1 MIHPLSELYKYKYV
15 LRNSKGHIIYDGS
28 PLCSIK
34 KENTNEYWNG
44 IGWSSSEVLLSMMNE
59 GDGTYSYEITFDQ
72 IGVYTIT
79 AKDDTYPSSEDVFE
93 VKVSSGEAVLVGDTA
108 TITKTI
114 VDEGGSP
121 LTGLSPQVSIERK
134 YDNQFYD
141 ELLDD
146 FVASETSID
155 MVEVSD
161 GVYSYDF
168 TYDNIADF
176 TVTITESTTSL
187 NDSYTLSFAES
198 VHESMF
204 PQDGSLFL
212 ISSETLTGT
221 DGEKSNIVDVKGSPI
236 SGTVIEVHNK
246 NTKEVYRA
254 MSDNLGKWSLYVPEG
269 IYIILVSHPDFKSVS
284 IEREVF

>member
-1 MIHPLSELYKYKYV
+1 MIHPLSETYKYKYV
-15 LRNSKGHIIYDGS
+15 LRNNQGHLIYDGNPS
-28 PLCSIK
+28 CSIK
-34 KENTNEYWNG
+34 KEGTNEYWNG
-44 IGWSSSEVLLSMMNE
+44 IGWSSSEVLLSMVNE
-59 GDGTYSYEITFDQ
+59 GDGTYSYEIMFDQ
-72 IGVYTIT
+72 IGVYTIK
-79 AKDDTYPSSEDVFE
+79 AKDDAYPDSEDVFE

-114 VDEGGSP
+114 VDEGGNP

-141 ELLDD
+141 DLSDD
-146 FVASETSID
+146 FVVSETFID
-155 MVEVSD
+155 MIEVSD

-168 TYDNIADF
+168 TYDGIADF
-176 TVTITESTTSL
+176 TVTIVESTTSL
-187 NDSYTLSFAES
+187 NDSYTLSFAKS

-212 ISSETLTGT
+212 ISSETLIGT
-221 DGEKSNIVDVKGSPI
+221 DGDKANIVDTKGTPV
-236 SGTVIEVHNK
+236 SGAVIEVHDK

-254 MSDNLGKWSLYVPEG
+254 VSDNLGKWSLYVPEG
-269 IYIILVSHPDFKSVS
+269 IYVILVSHPDFKSVS